1 MLTLVQAVLASSERT
16 DLRQFI
22 GELQEKKYL
31 LRNDIITAF
40 SDYCHKY
47 EKPTSF
53 QATSHLGQLIA
64 KT

>member
-31 LRNDIITAF
+31 LRNDIITAS
-40 SDYCHKY
+40 SDYC
-47 EKPTSF
+47 T
-53 QATSHLGQLIA
+53 
-64 KT
+64 